1 MKNKLVSVFRDATT
15 DQMLTIVAQHGKSA
29 FNVKASVKTGK
40 GKGSPKAVPGC
51 RHSVQTQ
58 EEAQEIYSSLVDQA
72 EKAGWT
78 RVPRTSRNAF
88 QEIPKPG
95 VVTTAQVGAPAP
107 AAEPAAGA
115 KGKKTKAA

>member
-1 MKNKLVSVFRDATT
+1 MQNRLVSVFRDEKA
-15 DQMLTIVAQHGKSA
+15 DQSLTIVAQHGKSA

-58 EEAQEIYSSLVDQA
+58 EEAQEIYKSLVEQA

-95 VVTTAQVGAPAP
+95 VVTSAQVDATTTT
-107 AAEPAAGA
+107 AAKG
-115 KGKKTKAA
+115 GKKTKAA